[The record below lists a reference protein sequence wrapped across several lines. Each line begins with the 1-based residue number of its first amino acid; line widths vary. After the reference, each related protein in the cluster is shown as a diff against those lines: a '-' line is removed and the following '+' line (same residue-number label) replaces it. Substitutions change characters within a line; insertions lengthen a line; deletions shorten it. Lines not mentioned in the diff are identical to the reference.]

1 MKDGLAS
8 KEKNIEKLKDEI
20 NKVVQEKEKE
30 VKSALEAMTKL
41 EAEVAAEKKKVEV
54 ADLKLATSME
64 EHRLLDIVPVN
75 RFDCC

>member
-20 NKVVQEKEKE
+20 SKVVQEKEKE

-41 EAEVAAEKKKVEV
+41 EAEVATEKKKVEV
-54 ADLKLATSME
+54 TELKLATSME

>member
-54 ADLKLATSME
+54 AELKLATSME
-64 EHRLLDIVPVN
+64 EHRLLDKVSVN
-75 RFDCC
+75 RVYCC

>member
-54 ADLKLATSME
+54 AELKLATSME

>member
-30 VKSALEAMTKL
+30 VKSALEAMSKL
-41 EAEVAAEKKKVEV
+41 EAEVATGKKKVEV
-54 ADLKLATSME
+54 AELKLATSME
-64 EHRLLDIVPVN
+64 EHR
-75 RFDCC
+75 

>member
-41 EAEVAAEKKKVEV
+41 EAEVATEKKKAEV
-54 ADLKLATSME
+54 AELKLATSME

>member
-30 VKSALEAMTKL
+30 VKSALEAMSKL
-41 EAEVAAEKKKVEV
+41 EAEVATEKKKVEV
-54 ADLKLATSME
+54 VELKLATSME
-64 EHRLLDIVPVN
+64 EHR
-75 RFDCC
+75 

>member
-64 EHRLLDIVPVN
+64 EHRLLDKVPVN